1 MAYNRL
7 IGNVGE
13 DIACEWLK
21 NHDFLVVE
29 RNYNKK
35 WGEIDVIAAK
45 DKIIHFIEVKSVTI
59 KGNKTKSEKS
69 VIRKGQSWHTEGY
82 RPEEN
87 VHELKVRRLRR
98 TIQTY
103 LLERHYG
110 LDAEFKFHVILVYMN
125 QTTRRAKVV
134 LMENI
139 IL

>member
-13 DIACEWLK
+13 DIACQWLK
-21 NHDFLVVE
+21 KRNFLIIE

-35 WGEIDVIAAK
+35 WGEIDIVATK
-45 DKIIHFIEVKSVTI
+45 DRILQFVEVKSVTI
-59 KGNKTKSEKS
+59 KGVQDGIQKEQDG
-69 VIRKGQSWHTEGY
+69 KGH

-87 VHELKVRRLRR
+87 VHETKVRRLKRV
-98 TIQTY
+98 IQTY
-103 LLERHYG
+103 LLEKKYG
-110 LDAEFKFHVILVYMN
+110 LDAEFKFHVLLVYMN
-125 QTTRRAKVV
+125 QDTRRAKVV